1 MESLTALC
9 VKSAFS
15 EQRSSTLRVSPKGLT
30 RGSGHCAVFGVFVQ
44 VFLGSSEGDFQMTT
58 EINIR
63 RVFMNSV
70 RVYFAPLTGAYKGIR
85 EELRRTDPW
94 RKHRSDQRSRHHVGS
109 SRTRS

>member
-1 MESLTALC
+1 M
-9 VKSAFS
+9 
-15 EQRSSTLRVSPKGLT
+15 
-30 RGSGHCAVFGVFVQ
+30 
-44 VFLGSSEGDFQMTT
+44 T

-85 EELRRTDPW
+85 DELRRTDPW
-94 RKHRSDQRSRHHVGS
+94 RVRRSDRPSRHHIGS